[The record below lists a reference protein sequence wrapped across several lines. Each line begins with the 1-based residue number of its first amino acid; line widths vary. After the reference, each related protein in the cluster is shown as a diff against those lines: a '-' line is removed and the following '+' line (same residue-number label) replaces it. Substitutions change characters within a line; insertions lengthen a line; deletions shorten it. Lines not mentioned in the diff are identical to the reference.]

1 MERFEEYTA
10 RGLKKNGSWSIGF
23 FLYQDGKTF
32 IYGRGV
38 NDDFKAE
45 VLPETVGRFT
55 CQYDRFLNKMFEGDI
70 VKKTKTDAICT
81 VKWSG
86 GKWILKNGM
95 NGDEEELFWYKA
107 EDLEI
112 IGNVYEQ
119 SGKAISLKNDIDSF
133 LKSYIAE
140 PARDSE
146 DGEDVYMDMYR
157 LLVRTRAILEN
168 TEGV

>member
-10 RGLKKNGSWSIGF
+10 RGLKKDGSWSVGF

-55 CQYDRFLNKMFEGDI
+55 CQHDRFLNKIFEGDI

-86 GKWILKNGM
+86 GKWVLKYGNG
-95 NGDEEELFWYKA
+95 EEEEMFWYKA
-107 EDLEI
+107 EELEI

-119 SGKAISLKNDIDSF
+119 GGKAISLKNDIDLF
-133 LKSYIAE
+133 LKDYIAE
-140 PARDSE
+140 PARDGENSE
-146 DGEDVYMDMYR
+146 DIYMDMYR
-157 LLVRTRAILEN
+157 LLVRTQTFLAG

>member
-10 RGLKKNGSWSIGF
+10 RGLKKDGSWSVGF

-55 CQYDRFLNKMFEGDI
+55 CQHDRFLNKIFEGDI

-86 GKWILKNGM
+86 GKCAPRL
-95 NGDEEELFWYKA
+95 YP
-107 EDLEI
+107 
-112 IGNVYEQ
+112 
-119 SGKAISLKNDIDSF
+119 SCH
-133 LKSYIAE
+133 
-140 PARDSE
+140 R
-146 DGEDVYMDMYR
+146 EDVGGYD
-157 LLVRTRAILEN
+157 LSSN
-168 TEGV
+168 TCFNRSS